1 MFTYV
6 VIIAAVLVIS
16 PFVLKLASSQKKET
30 KQQLKFIFLGLLC
43 TQIILGFFNWENFNV
58 GRSGFDLSITYPNS
72 FLGLFFII
80 SAIQIILLT
89 INKSFNTLIVI
100 LNFINTIL
108 IFAGMIRLSGI
119 LGFQAVSLSS
129 IGAVFLAL
137 LGNIIGLAYINKDK
151 NLLKKYP
158 FLK

>member
-6 VIIAAVLVIS
+6 IILATVLLVS
-16 PFVLKLASSQKKET
+16 PFILRLASSQKRET

-100 LNFINTIL
+100 LNFINAIL

-129 IGAVFLAL
+129 IGAVFLVL
-137 LGNIIGLAYINKDK
+137 IGNILGLAYINRDK